1 MEEYKINNPEYR
13 KKMASFDYDWTLVNP
28 ESDSTIAKDNTDWEW
43 YYHTIPEKLKELYN
57 DGYMIVIFT
66 NQSKSW
72 RIQQIKNVLA
82 SLNIPCFIIIGKSK
96 DYKKPSI
103 ELYKTFL
110 GKHTIDKDKS
120 FFVGDALGRKI
131 DFANSDAEFAKN
143 IGIKYYSPEEY
154 FDIHYELDTKTKS
167 RVKEIIKSNNIIN
180 SNKQCIIIMMGYPGS
195 GKSSIVDYIHK
206 ECPRFEI
213 LSGDKLKTPSKL
225 KKAVSKNLDSGK
237 SIIIDATNSSE
248 NKRQEYLDLANKY
261 NIVSDNI
268 YIIEQNI
275 KMNLAFKRNRTRNP
289 EQQVPK
295 IAYNVYRKN
304 YVKPRKDNVNY
315 KYYKINDSQL

>member
-13 KKMASFDYDWTLVNP
+13 MKMASFDYDWTLVNP
-28 ESDSTIAKDNTDWEW
+28 ESDSTLPKDINDWEW
-43 YYHTIPEKLKELYN
+43 YYHTIPEKLKGLYN

-72 RIQQIKNVLA
+72 RIQQIKNVLE

-103 ELYKTFL
+103 ELYKAFI

-167 RVKEIIKSNNIIN
+167 RVKDIIKSSNINNP
-180 SNKQCIIIMMGYPGS
+180 SKQCLIIMMGYPGS
-195 GKSSIVDYIHK
+195 GKSSIVDYIK
-206 ECPRFEI
+206 NECPRFKI
-213 LSGDKLKTPSKL
+213 LSGDKLKTTGKI
-225 KKAVSKNLDSGK
+225 KKTVSKNLESGN

-248 NKRQEYLDLANKY
+248 NKRKEYLDLAIKF
-261 NIVSDNI
+261 NISTDNI

-289 EQQVPK
+289 EQQIPK
-295 IAYNVYRKN
+295 IAYNVYRKY

-315 KYYKINDSQL
+315 KYYKVNDS